1 MRIIYGLEST
11 EAGIPAGGLDRANL
25 ADDPFEQFER
35 WMAQFLELDLP
46 DPAAMTIATVAPD
59 GQPSQRIVLLKH
71 FDHSGFVF
79 YSNYDSRKAQELVSN
94 PKISLHFPW
103 HVIERQVKIC
113 GVAEKISVEESWEY
127 FSSRPK
133 GSQIAAA
140 ASPQSL
146 VIDSR
151 AELMREY
158 ERIEQQYQDD
168 NLPLPDNWG
177 GYRVVP
183 NEFEFWQG
191 GAHRLHDRFR
201 YSRQGGGWVVDRLA
215 P

>member
-1 MRIIYGLEST
+1 ME
-11 EAGIPAGGLDRANL
+11 
-25 ADDPFEQFER
+25 
-35 WMAQFLELDLP
+35 
-46 DPAAMTIATVAPD
+46 
-59 GQPSQRIVLLKH
+59 
-71 FDHSGFVF
+71 
-79 YSNYDSRKAQELVSN
+79 
-94 PKISLHFPW
+94 
-103 HVIERQVKIC
+103 
-113 GVAEKISVEESWEY
+113 
-127 FSSRPK
+127 
-133 GSQIAAA
+133 
-140 ASPQSL
+140 
-146 VIDSR
+146 SR

-201 YSRQGGGWVVDRLA
+201 YTRQGDGWVVDRLA

>member
-1 MRIIYGLEST
+1 MDLKALRREYLRDGLER
-11 EAGIPAGGLDRANL
+11 ENL
-25 ADDPFEQFER
+25 ADDPYEQFER

-71 FDHSGFVF
+71 FDQSGFVF
-79 YSNYDSRKAQELVSN
+79 YSNYDSRKAQDLDAN

-113 GVAEKISVEESWEY
+113 GMAEKISAEESWQY

-140 ASPQSL
+140 ASPQSR

-158 ERIEQQYQDD
+158 ERIEQQYLDD
-168 NLPLPDNWG
+168 KLPLPDNWG

-183 NEFEFWQG
+183 KEFEFWQG

-201 YSRQGGGWVVDRLA
+201 YSWRGSGWTVDRLA

>member
-1 MRIIYGLEST
+1 MDLKALRREYLRD
-11 EAGIPAGGLDRANL
+11 GLDRANL

-35 WMAQFLELDLP
+35 WMAQFLELDFP

-133 GSQIAAA
+133 GSQIAAT
-140 ASPQSL
+140 ASPQSR

-183 NEFEFWQG
+183 DEFEFWQG

-201 YSRQGGGWVVDRLA
+201 YNRQGGGWVVDRLA

>member
-1 MRIIYGLEST
+1 
-11 EAGIPAGGLDRANL
+11 
-25 ADDPFEQFER
+25 
-35 WMAQFLELDLP
+35 MARDQ
-46 DPAAMTIATVAPD
+46 
-59 GQPSQRIVLLKH
+59 
-71 FDHSGFVF
+71 
-79 YSNYDSRKAQELVSN
+79 
-94 PKISLHFPW
+94 
-103 HVIERQVKIC
+103 RQVKIC

-140 ASPQSL
+140 ASPQSR

-191 GAHRLHDRFR
+191 GAHHCMTVSGTPDRAVA
-201 YSRQGGGWVVDRLA
+201 GWWTDWRPNSDWLIQAFSPPATSSVLLLQHPFESGVPGQAVPVWRIVLA
-215 P
+215 RDQRAK

>member
-1 MRIIYGLEST
+1 MDLKALRREYLRD
-11 EAGIPAGGLDRANL
+11 GLDRANL

-103 HVIERQVKIC
+103 HVIERQVKI
-113 GVAEKISVEESWEY
+113 
-127 FSSRPK
+127 
-133 GSQIAAA
+133 
-140 ASPQSL
+140 
-146 VIDSR
+146 
-151 AELMREY
+151 
-158 ERIEQQYQDD
+158 
-168 NLPLPDNWG
+168 
-177 GYRVVP
+177 
-183 NEFEFWQG
+183 
-191 GAHRLHDRFR
+191 
-201 YSRQGGGWVVDRLA
+201 
-215 P
+215 

>member
-1 MRIIYGLEST
+1 MDLKALRREYLRDGLER
-11 EAGIPAGGLDRANL
+11 ENL
-25 ADDPFEQFER
+25 EDDPFDQFEL
-35 WMAQFLELDLP
+35 WMAEFLELDLP

-71 FDHSGFVF
+71 FDQSGFFF
-79 YSNYDSRKAQELVSN
+79 YSNYDSRKAQDLDAN
-94 PKISLHFPW
+94 PMISLHFPW

-113 GVAEKISVEESWEY
+113 GVAEKISAAESWEY
-127 FSSRPK
+127 FSSRPR

-140 ASPQSL
+140 ASPQSR

-151 AELMREY
+151 AAVLREY
-158 ERIEQQYQDD
+158 EKLEQRYKDD
-168 NLPLPDNWG
+168 KLPLPDNWG

-201 YSRQGGGWVVDRLA
+201 YSLQESGWSVDRLA

>member
-1 MRIIYGLEST
+1 MDLKALRREYLRD
-11 EAGIPAGGLDRANL
+11 GLDRANL

-140 ASPQSL
+140 ASSQSR

-158 ERIEQQYQDD
+158 ERIEQQYQDG
-168 NLPLPDNWG
+168 NLPLPENWG
-177 GYRVVP
+177 GYRVMP
-183 NEFEFWQG
+183 DEFEFWQG

-201 YSRQGGGWVVDRLA
+201 YSRRGGGWVVDRLA

>member
-1 MRIIYGLEST
+1 MDLKALRREYLRD
-11 EAGIPAGGLDRANL
+11 GLDRANL
-25 ADDPFEQFER
+25 GDDPFEQFER

-140 ASPQSL
+140 VSPQSR

-183 NEFEFWQG
+183 KEFEFWQG

>member
-1 MRIIYGLEST
+1 MDLKALRREYLRD
-11 EAGIPAGGLDRANL
+11 GLDRANL

-35 WMAQFLELDLP
+35 WMAQFLELDPP

>member
-1 MRIIYGLEST
+1 MDLKALRREYLRD
-11 EAGIPAGGLDRANL
+11 GLDRANL

-94 PKISLHFPW
+94 SKISLHFPW

-140 ASPQSL
+140 VSPQSR

-201 YSRQGGGWVVDRLA
+201 YSRQGGGWVVCRLA